1 MKAGTGGATQA
12 ASDASPREGRFSL
25 GIRPRISYPYPSP
38 VRVIPTD
45 LPGVLILEPIVHRDD
60 RGFFLETY
68 HEQRFAAA
76 GIAGPFVQ
84 DNHSRSVKGT
94 LRGLHA
100 QVRRPQ
106 GKLVRAVEG
115 EMFDVA
121 VDIRRASA
129 TFGRWVGVRLS
140 GENFR
145 QLYVP
150 PGFAHGFCVVSAQVH
165 VEYKCTA
172 FYDPAD
178 EISIAWDDPEI
189 GIEWP
194 IEQPIVSAKDQRA
207 QRLQQMIDRLD

>member
-1 MKAGTGGATQA
+1 MAIP
-12 ASDASPREGRFSL
+12 D
-25 GIRPRISYPYPSP
+25 
-38 VRVIPTD
+38 VI
-45 LPGVLILEPIVHRDD
+45 LVEPDVYKDE

-68 HEQRFAAA
+68 HERKYAE
-76 GIAGPFVQ
+76 GGVPGPFVQ
-84 DNHSRSVKGT
+84 DNHSRSVQGT

-194 IEQPIVSAKDQRA
+194 MNEPIVSAKDKRA
-207 QRLQQMIDRLD
+207 LRLKEVIDRLGQYVDAGAERISLAIRPPLDWDAIQTFIDDVMPAFR